1 MTMANQTARCLLR
14 FSLVALL
21 ALGLATPAPSYLS
34 EVTASGGNVSINR
47 WDFTAFAVQWN
58 VNPSAGSNISGSRS
72 AIDVIKAAFD
82 TWTSAPNVLLPAA
95 RGADSGVSN
104 ESKSPPGINLI
115 CFVCADADF
124 TRDAETLA
132 VTITTTADAAGE
144 ADGHGGS
151 SRFPG
156 QIIKADIIFNP
167 GVSYS
172 TDPAAA
178 GGSTQDLQT
187 VATHEVG
194 HFFGLDHSGVVRAV
208 MFPFAPDLQVS
219 LSYDDVAGISVV
231 YPNPAQ
237 SYSPGSIAGR
247 VTMAGSGAGIFAAHV
262 FADSTTAAMPIGGNI
277 RKSPIG
283 TLTRPDGTYLIQGVP
298 GDSYILI
305 AEPLDQP
312 MTGQD
317 VQDYGNAFHA
327 TPATNFTS
335 RWH

>member
-1 MTMANQTARCLLR
+1 MTMADQIARCLLR
-14 FSLVALL
+14 FSLVAML

-58 VNPSAGSNISGSRS
+58 LNPSAGSNISGSRS
-72 AIDVIKAAFD
+72 AADVIKAAFA
-82 TWTSAPNVLLPAA
+82 TWTFAPNTFLPVA
-95 RGADSGVSN
+95 RGADSSVSN
-104 ESKSPPGINLI
+104 ESNSSPGINLI

-187 VATHEVG
+187 VATHEIG

-208 MFPFAPDLQVS
+208 MFPFAPDQQPT
-219 LSYDDVAGISVV
+219 LSYDDVAGISTV
-231 YPNPAQ
+231 YPNPVQ
-237 SYSPGSIAGR
+237 DFSPASLSGTVR
-247 VTMAGSGAGIFAAHV
+247 MAGSGAGIFA
-262 FADSTTAAMPIGGNI
+262 
-277 RKSPIG
+277 
-283 TLTRPDGTYLIQGVP
+283 
-298 GDSYILI
+298 
-305 AEPLDQP
+305 
-312 MTGQD
+312 
-317 VQDYGNAFHA
+317 
-327 TPATNFTS
+327 
-335 RWH
+335 

>member
-1 MTMANQTARCLLR
+1 MRNHTAGLR
-14 FSLVALL
+14 IFAIALL
-21 ALGLATPAPSYLS
+21 ALAITTPAPSYLS

-58 VNPSAGSNISGSRS
+58 LNPSAGSNISGSRS
-72 AIDVIKAAFD
+72 AADVIKAAFA
-82 TWTSAPNVLLPAA
+82 TWTFAPNTFLPAA
-95 RGADSGVSN
+95 RGADSSVSN
-104 ESKSPPGINLI
+104 ESNSSPGINLI

-124 TRDAETLA
+124 TKDAETLA

-156 QIIKADIIFNP
+156 QIIKADIIFSP
-167 GVSYS
+167 SVTYS
-172 TDPAAA
+172 TNPAAA

-187 VATHEVG
+187 VATHEIG

-208 MFPFAPDLQVS
+208 MFPFAPEVQVS
-219 LSYDDVAGISVV
+219 LSYDDVAGISTV
-231 YPNPAQ
+231 YPSPAQ

-247 VTMAGSGAGIFAAHV
+247 VTMAGSGASVFGAHV
-262 FADSTTAAMPIGGNI
+262 FAGSTTAAMPIGGNI

-312 MTGQD
+312 MTAQD
-317 VQDYGNAFHA
+317 VQDYVSAFRA

>member
-1 MTMANQTARCLLR
+1 
-14 FSLVALL
+14 
-21 ALGLATPAPSYLS
+21 
-34 EVTASGGNVSINR
+34 SGGNVSINR

-58 VNPSAGSNISGSRS
+58 LNPSAGSNISGSRS
-72 AIDVIKAAFD
+72 AADVIKAAFA
-82 TWTSAPNVLLPAA
+82 TWTFAPNTFLPAA
-95 RGADSGVSN
+95 RGADSSVSN
-104 ESKSPPGINLI
+104 ESNSSPGINLI

-194 HFFGLDHSGVVRAV
+194 HFLGLDHSGVVRAV
-208 MFPFAPDLQVS
+208 MFPFAPVS
-219 LSYDDVAGISVV
+219 EHILSYDDDAGISTL
-231 YPNPAQ
+231 YPKSTPDVPTGNITGTVRMF
-237 SYSPGSIAGR
+237 GSNTPVFG
-247 VTMAGSGAGIFAAHV
+247 AHV
-262 FADSTTAAMPIGGNI
+262 
-277 RKSPIG
+277 
-283 TLTRPDGTYLIQGVP
+283 
-298 GDSYILI
+298 
-305 AEPLDQP
+305 
-312 MTGQD
+312 
-317 VQDYGNAFHA
+317 
-327 TPATNFTS
+327 
-335 RWH
+335 

>member
-1 MTMANQTARCLLR
+1 MHIHQGHRLIRFCLITLM
-14 FSLVALL
+14 
-21 ALGLATPAPSYLS
+21 ALGLVTPAPSYLS

-58 VNPSAGSNISGSRS
+58 LNPSAGSNISGSRS
-72 AIDVIKAAFD
+72 AADVIKAAFA
-82 TWTSAPNVLLPAA
+82 TWSSAPNAFLPVA
-95 RGADSGVSN
+95 RGADSGVSI
-104 ESKSPPGINLI
+104 ESKSPSNINLI

-132 VTITTTADAAGE
+132 VAITTTADAAGE
-144 ADGHGGS
+144 SDGHGSS

-167 GVSYS
+167 SVSYS

-194 HFFGLDHSGVVRAV
+194 HFFGMDHSGVVRAV
-208 MFPFAPDLQVS
+208 MFPFAPDLQIS
-219 LSYDDVAGISVV
+219 LSYDDVAGISTV
-231 YPNPAQ
+231 YPNAAQ
-237 SYSPGSIAGR
+237 SYAPGSIAGR
-247 VTMAGSGAGIFAAHV
+247 VTMAGSGAAVFGAHV
-262 FADSTTAAMPIGGNI
+262 FADSTTAAMPIAGNV

-283 TLTRPDGTYLIQGVP
+283 TLTRPDGTFLIQGVP

-305 AEPLDQP
+305 AEPIDQP
-312 MTGQD
+312 VTSQD
-317 VQDYGNAFHA
+317 VQDYVNAFHA
-327 TPATNFTS
+327 TAATNFTS